1 MYSVGCDTKQE
12 LNLPV
17 VKNKIYIELIANK
30 GIPMYQTEMFREFY
44 ILARATNVFD
54 AILNAIT
61 SAWHPAKRINL
72 NMKKAVTVINNLCY
86 CLSQACNTLQ
96 TDHALYF
103 RSCK

>member
-1 MYSVGCDTKQE
+1 MQE
-12 LNLPV
+12 LNL

-30 GIPMYQTEMFREFY
+30 GIPVYQTEMFREFY
-44 ILARATNVFD
+44 TLAEATNVFD

-61 SAWHPAKRINL
+61 SAWHSAKCINL
-72 NMKKAVTVINNLCY
+72 NMKKAVTVIYNLCY

-103 RSCK
+103 RRCK